1 MDYTDLFN
9 TIKTYCENDFPTTS
23 FTGNNN
29 ESIINSL
36 GSTQINTFIMQ
47 AEERIYNTVQLPAL
61 RKNVTGSLTSGNQY
75 LSCPAD
81 FLSSYSLAVI
91 DPTTGN
97 YTFLLNKDVNF
108 IRESYPTTINNGTT
122 YQGTPQGTPKY
133 YSLFGS
139 QINSPNALS
148 FMLGPTPDQNY
159 LAELHYFFYPPS
171 IVKGIITS
179 YNLTQAGSGYV
190 NGIYY
195 NIPLTGGQGTSAL
208 ADITISNNTITSF
221 DLVDGG
227 SLYGV
232 GDQLSAPAA
241 SLGGTVTTPFYIT
254 VQAINNAS
262 GTSWVGDNYPPSLL
276 YGSLVEAYTFMK
288 GEADI
293 IAQYEKKYQEAMIQ
307 LKRLGDGLERN
318 DAYRKGQTS
327 LQYNQL

>member
-9 TIKTYCENDFPTTS
+9 TIKTYCENDFPTTV
-23 FTGNNN
+23 FTGNDN

-61 RKNVTGSLTSGNQY
+61 RKNVTGTLTIANPY
-75 LSCPAD
+75 LSCPND

-91 DPTTGN
+91 DSSGN
-97 YTFLLNKDVNF
+97 YSYLLNKDVNF
-108 IRESYPTTINNGTT
+108 IRESYPNPTTTSI
-122 YQGTPQGTPKY
+122 PKY
-133 YSLFGS
+133 YALFGPQLS
-139 QINSPNALS
+139 YPNELS
-148 FMLGPTPDQNY
+148 FIMGPTPDQNY
-159 LAELHYFFYPPS
+159 QAELHYFFYPPS

-195 NIPLTGGQGTSAL
+195 NIPLTGGQGTTAL

-232 GDQLSAPAA
+232 GDQLSAATA
-241 SLGGTVTTPFYIT
+241 DLGGTATTTFYIT
-254 VQAINNAS
+254 VQAINNVA

-276 YGSLVEAYTFMK
+276 YGSLVEAYTYMK
-288 GEADI
+288 GEPDI

>member
-9 TIKTYCENDFPTTS
+9 TIKTYTENDFPTTT
-23 FTGNNN
+23 FTGNDN

-61 RKNVTGSLTSGNQY
+61 RKNVTGTLTTANSY
-75 LSCPAD
+75 LSCPND

-91 DPTTGN
+91 DSSGN
-97 YTFLLNKDVNF
+97 YSYLLNKDVNF
-108 IRESYPTTINNGTT
+108 IRESYPNPTTTSI
-122 YQGTPQGTPKY
+122 PKY
-133 YSLFGS
+133 YALFGPQLS
-139 QINSPNALS
+139 YPNELS
-148 FMLGPTPDQNY
+148 FIIGPTPDQNY
-159 LAELHYFFYPPS
+159 QAELHYFFYPPS

-195 NIPLTGGQGTSAL
+195 NIPLTGGQGTTAL

-232 GDQLSAPAA
+232 GDQLSAATA
-241 SLGGTVTTPFYIT
+241 NLGGTATTTFYIT
-254 VQAINNAS
+254 VQAVNNVA

-288 GEADI
+288 GEPDI
-293 IAQYEKKYQEAMIQ
+293 IGQYEKKYQEAMMQ

-327 LQYNQL
+327 LQYNKL